1 MKDTVYYLPGMG
13 GRLNTGLG
21 RGIHDRGYKVVG
33 RETLG
38 EFQKYSFQD
47 KIDLVANDLE
57 EHFWHEKS
65 KVFVNSFGAYLFLH
79 AQLQMKP
86 YPGQLLILS
95 PIIGGS
101 NYNENMMRF
110 YPPRADTLLQAAT
123 DSLFPCPLNAQIYVG
138 SEDWQS
144 GPEDAVSFGSIT
156 GIPVAVVDKQ
166 GHMLNV
172 NYVGGLLDELLG
184 TQD

>member
-21 RGIHDRGYKVVG
+21 KGIHDRGYKIVG

-38 EFQKYSFQD
+38 EYQNYSVQD
-47 KIDLVANDLE
+47 KIDVVANDLA
-57 EHFWHEKS
+57 EHFWYEDA
-65 KVFVNSFGAYLFLH
+65 KVIVNSFGAYLFFH

-86 YPGQLLILS
+86 YPGHVLVLS

-101 NYNENMMRF
+101 NDNETMMRF
-110 YPPRADTLLQAAT
+110 YPPRADVLVQAAT
-123 DSLFPCPLNAQIYVG
+123 DGVFPCPLNAQIHVG

-144 GPEDAVSFGSIT
+144 GPTGVVSFGAAT
-156 GIPVAVVDKQ
+156 GMPVSVVDKQ
-166 GHMLNV
+166 GHMLSV
-172 NYVGGLLDELLG
+172 DYVGDLLDEFLG
-184 TQD
+184 V